1 MQNKRLGVRCA
12 SVLPHFI
19 WLLVAGCSGS
29 GEGEDAAD
37 GALAQRGDALEQ
49 LTQPSA
55 RKSSSDNYFIS
66 SQATNQLMLYS
77 TAGAFRGVVRE
88 VLKPAASQV
97 GYGGDLFLAAAG
109 SGEVLRFDGF
119 TGAYKG
125 VFIGAGTG
133 GLTSP
138 SAPGIGPDGLFYV
151 GDTVLNQELRFDAD
165 GNYIDVLADHADS
178 GLTEPLMQVF
188 DDTSMFICSK
198 QTDSIL
204 RYELRT
210 NRFMGEFVPPGVG
223 GLSKPVGLAIGPD
236 NRLYAGSSG
245 TNAVL
250 RYDLKTG
257 AFIDAFV
264 PPGTAGL
271 SDPRAVR
278 FGGPNTNLYVVSSGN
293 NRVLEFDRESGAF
306 VRVVADG
313 TADGLAG
320 SRGLTFT
327 PRPEFRIDSVRH
339 EPVARSSFAHVTMDY
354 RLIDYSDPHPRVA
367 LRSIVSSDPDLDLRC
382 AVQGARWGHED
393 WSFDLDFCND
403 SGTGQHYPVPYEAS
417 TDPKLTSIATAEVP
431 VPPSGRACGSRHGHC
446 RR

>member
-1 MQNKRLGVRCA
+1 MQLDAPYTLVISKFLC
-12 SVLPHFI
+12 VLV
-19 WLLVAGCSGS
+19 LGCSGAGG
-29 GEGEDAAD
+29 GEFDEE
-37 GALAQRGDALEQ
+37 GALARQAAPLQEVAGAPAPPRSND
-49 LTQPSA
+49 
-55 RKSSSDNYFIS
+55 RYFIS
-66 SQATNQLMLYS
+66 SQATNQLMIYS
-77 TAGAFRGVVRE
+77 TTGTFGGVVRA
-88 VLKPAASQV
+88 VLKPAASQI

-109 SGEVLRFDGF
+109 SGDVLRFDGF

-125 VFIGAGTG
+125 IFIPAGTG
-133 GLTSP
+133 GLTTP

-151 GDTVLNQELRFDAD
+151 GDTTLNRELRFDPD
-165 GNYIDVLADHADS
+165 GNYIDVLADHATS

-210 NRFMGEFVPPGVG
+210 NRFMGEFVPPGGG

-257 AFIDAFV
+257 EFIDAFV

-293 NRVLEFDRESGAF
+293 NRVLEFDRQSGAF

-327 PRPEFRIDSVRH
+327 PRPEFRIDSVRV
-339 EPVARSSFAHVTMDY
+339 EPAPHSTFAHAIMDY
-354 RLIDYSDPHPRVA
+354 RLLDYSDPHPRVQ
-367 LRSIVSSDPDLDLRC
+367 LRSVVSSDPDLDLRC
-382 AVQGARWGHED
+382 AVRGARWGHED
-393 WSFDLDFCND
+393 WELDLDLCND
-403 SGTGQHYPVPYEAS
+403 SGSEQHYTITYEAS
-417 TDPKLTSIATAEVP
+417 NDHRLTSIATAEVT
-431 VPPSGRACGSRHGHC
+431 VPPSDRVCGSRRGRC